1 MSSEFEQPKGK
12 SHRSRQA
19 GPKALKKKRK
29 DDNSKTGNQKAFA
42 FKSAV
47 RAARST
53 RRTLDKQS
61 KKHHIP
67 VVDRRPREPPPAVVM
82 VAGPPRVGKSTLISS
97 LIKNYTRQS
106 VVDAK
111 GPVTVVSGK
120 LYSCS
125 DLSNFWVR
133 KINGEQWVWYGAT
146 RI

>member
-1 MSSEFEQPKGK
+1 MSEGDAKPK
-12 SHRSRQA
+12 SHRTRQA
-19 GPKALKKKRK
+19 GPKAVKKKGKMR
-29 DDNSKTGNQKAFA
+29 DDNKAENQKAFT

-67 VVDRRPREPPPAVVM
+67 VVDRRPREPPPAIVM

-106 VVDAK
+106 VVDVK
-111 GPVTVVSGK
+111 GPVTIVSGK
-120 LYSCS
+120 LY
-125 DLSNFWVR
+125 
-133 KINGEQWVWYGAT
+133 
-146 RI
+146 

>member
-1 MSSEFEQPKGK
+1 MPKAK

-19 GPKALKKKRK
+19 GRKALKKKRK
-29 DDNSKTGNQKAFA
+29 DDDIKKGNQKAYT

-47 RAARST
+47 RAARAT

-111 GPVTVVSGK
+111 GPVTIVSGK
-120 LYSCS
+120 L
-125 DLSNFWVR
+125 
-133 KINGEQWVWYGAT
+133 
-146 RI
+146 

>member
-1 MSSEFEQPKGK
+1 MSEVEPEAK
-12 SHRSRQA
+12 SHRSRQS

-29 DDNSKTGNQKAFA
+29 AKDEDGKKGNQKAFA

-61 KKHHIP
+61 KKHHVP

-106 VVDAK
+106 VVDVK
-111 GPVTVVSGK
+111 GPVTIVSGK
-120 LYSCS
+120 SYT
-125 DLSNFWVR
+125 V
-133 KINGEQWVWYGAT
+133 
-146 RI
+146 

>member
-1 MSSEFEQPKGK
+1 MFDSRHVWEMSEDPKAK
-12 SHRSRQA
+12 SHRIRQA

-29 DDNSKTGNQKAFA
+29 TNNDNKAGNQKAFT

-61 KKHHIP
+61 KKHHVP
-67 VVDRRPREPPPAVVM
+67 VVDRRPREPPPAIVM

-106 VVDAK
+106 VVDVM
-111 GPVTVVSGK
+111 GPVTVVSGE
-120 LYSCS
+120 LF
-125 DLSNFWVR
+125 L
-133 KINGEQWVWYGAT
+133 
-146 RI
+146 

>member
-1 MSSEFEQPKGK
+1 MSEAEVSKGK

-29 DDNSKTGNQKAFA
+29 AKDDNKKGNQRAFT

-61 KKHHIP
+61 KKYHVP
-67 VVDRRPREPPPAVVM
+67 VVDRRPREPPPAIVM

-111 GPVTVVSGK
+111 GPVTVVSGE
-120 LYSCS
+120 LLHNVQYIIMM
-125 DLSNFWVR
+125 LMIR
-133 KINGEQWVWYGAT
+133 EEAT
-146 RI
+146 LNID

>member
-1 MSSEFEQPKGK
+1 MSEEPKAK
-12 SHRSRQA
+12 SHRTRQA

-29 DDNSKTGNQKAFA
+29 NNDNKNGNQKAFT
-42 FKSAV
+42 FKSAI

-61 KKHHIP
+61 KRHHIP
-67 VVDRRPREPPPAVVM
+67 VVDRRPREPPPAIVM

-106 VVDAK
+106 VVDVK

-120 LYSCS
+120 LLLFICYS
-125 DLSNFWVR
+125 V
-133 KINGEQWVWYGAT
+133 
-146 RI
+146 

>member
-1 MSSEFEQPKGK
+1 MSELEGPSAK
-12 SHRSRQA
+12 SHRTRQA
-19 GPKALKKKRK
+19 GPKALKKKRNK
-29 DDNSKTGNQKAFA
+29 NDSKAGNQKAFT

-53 RRTLDKQS
+53 RRTLDKQT

-97 LIKNYTRQS
+97 LIRNYTRQS

-111 GPVTVVSGK
+111 GPVTVVSG
-120 LYSCS
+120 
-125 DLSNFWVR
+125 
-133 KINGEQWVWYGAT
+133 E
-146 RI
+146 